1 MARDSSAHQKK
12 IIQRYYEHQDTI
24 VLTRLNEMIS
34 DLYLCESEKK
44 AATLWKRV
52 GEALAKTEANPVRV
66 KVVMQKKDVTALAQ
80 LVSELTVPGNKKK

>member
-1 MARDSSAHQKK
+1 MARDYSGHQKK

-24 VLTRLNEMIS
+24 VITRLNEIVS

-52 GEALAKTEANPVRV
+52 GEALAKTDANPVRV
-66 KVVMQKKDVTALAQ
+66 KVVMQKKSVTELAQ
-80 LVSELTVPGNKKK
+80 LVGELTVPGKKN